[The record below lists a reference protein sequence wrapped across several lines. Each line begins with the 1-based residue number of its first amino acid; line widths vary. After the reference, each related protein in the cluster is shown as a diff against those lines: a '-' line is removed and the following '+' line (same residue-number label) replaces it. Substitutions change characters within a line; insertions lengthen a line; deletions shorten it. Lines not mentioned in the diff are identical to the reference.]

1 MVLWIAAGAITAVAI
16 VIAAV
21 LFRPGEGSGPTEE
34 AATSSEEAEAAAP
47 VTEADAPRDV
57 ADPALLPIATVRLRI
72 GPEVSDE
79 RREALVTALNEA
91 GIPEV
96 VVEPLPFRIATSRVG
111 YYRDVDLP
119 AAEALAR
126 VMSPTI
132 DAGGTIG
139 VRDYGELLSDPR
151 PGRLDL
157 WIGD

>member
-16 VIAAV
+16 VMAAV
-21 LFRPGEGSGPTEE
+21 LLRTGNSLAPAEQAETAVEE
-34 AATSSEEAEAAAP
+34 PQAAAPAGEAEA
-47 VTEADAPRDV
+47 PRQV

-72 GPEVSDE
+72 GPEVSGE
-79 RREALVTALNEA
+79 RQEALVTALTES

-111 YYRDVDLP
+111 YYRDVDLN

-126 VMSPTI
+126 VISPAI
-132 DAGGTIG
+132 GAGGTIG